1 LQSPRNRAIEEGRT
15 EERISIMTTTLR
27 LLSAG
32 LATAGALALAGCMS
46 GGPGGPPLSSG
57 PRGVEGSW
65 IDAQGTGVSTLSAG
79 RFQTV
84 ATDTG
89 QKLAD
94 GSYTMTGATSVQI
107 NGTSLIRQSPISFN
121 CLMVST
127 SQLNCTSSS
136 GQNFVLTRRG

>member
-1 LQSPRNRAIEEGRT
+1 
-15 EERISIMTTTLR
+15 MTTAR
-27 LLSAG
+27 KLLSAG
-32 LATAGALALAGCMS
+32 LAALGAMALAGCMS
-46 GGPGGPPLSSG
+46 GGPGEGPVTSTPRSG
-57 PRGVEGSW
+57 VDGSW
-65 IDAQGTGVSTLSAG
+65 IDAQGTGVSTFSAG

-94 GSYTMTGATSVQI
+94 GSYTMTGSTSVEI
-107 NGTSLIRQSPISFN
+107 TGTSLIRQSPISFN

-136 GQNFVLTRRG
+136 GQNFVLTRRA

>member
-1 LQSPRNRAIEEGRT
+1 MIIARKI
-15 EERISIMTTTLR
+15 
-27 LLSAG
+27 LSMSV
-32 LATAGALALAGCMS
+32 AGAIAAM
-46 GGPGGPPLSSG
+46 PAARATSG
-57 PRGVEGSW
+57 PDQPPMAAAPKGVEGSW
-65 IDAQGTGVSTLSAG
+65 IDAKGTGLSTFTG
-79 RFQTV
+79 GTFTTV

-107 NGTSLIRQSPISFN
+107 NGTSLIRQTAVSFN

-136 GQNFVLTRRG
+136 GQNFVLTRRV

>member
-1 LQSPRNRAIEEGRT
+1 MNIARKVLSM
-15 EERISIMTTTLR
+15 SMTATVVV
-27 LLSAG
+27 G
-32 LATAGALALAGCMS
+32 LAACAT
-46 GGPGGPPLSSG
+46 SG
-57 PRGVEGSW
+57 PDEPPMAAATPKGVEGSW
-65 IDAQGTGVSTLSAG
+65 IDAKGTGLSTFAG
-79 RFQTV
+79 GSFTTV

-107 NGTSLIRQSPISFN
+107 NGTSLIRQTPVGFN

-136 GQNFVLTRRG
+136 GQNFVLTRRT

>member
-1 LQSPRNRAIEEGRT
+1 
-15 EERISIMTTTLR
+15 MTIARPGNGSTAR
-27 LLSAG
+27 KLLSTGFA
-32 LATAGALALAGCMS
+32 AAMAIAVAGCETS
-46 GGPGGPPLSSG
+46 GPSSSPMASA

-65 IDAQGTGVSTLSAG
+65 IDAQGTGLSSLQGG

-94 GSYTMTGATSVQI
+94 GSYSMTGAASIQI

-121 CLMVST
+121 CLLVSPN
-127 SQLNCTSSS
+127 QLNCTSAS
-136 GQNFVLTRRG
+136 GQNFVLTRRA